1 MRAKAQVMRASTID
15 ISIVS
20 ITSLMFTRLKRYNQ
34 FAKVLVKYGFG
45 IILDQ
50 LYPEFSKHDFLR
62 KKGEYEEGLV
72 YTRIRMAIEELGP
85 TFVKLGQM
93 MSTRQELFP
102 PPLIEELLK
111 LTDNVPVLPFKNVN
125 TVIEEICGPLSEIFQ
140 SFEEDAFA
148 GASLS
153 QVHRANLKNSSMV
166 AVKVQRP
173 GIKETI
179 EVDLK
184 ILESLAERIEMT
196 FQHLRIY
203 NPTGIVQEFSV
214 QIRKELDFVR
224 DGKNADQ
231 ISKNM
236 RSISGVR
243 VPRIIWEYSG
253 SRVLV
258 MEYING
264 VRIDDTN
271 AIRELGINPKEIA
284 EKGFAAYL
292 KQILVDG
299 FFHGDPHPGNLLVT
313 PNGELVLLDFGNVGI
328 LRPDRRD
335 EFTRVLYAI
344 VKSDVEILLRAFSGL
359 GIAIREED
367 VDPLKDELYVILQE
381 TRTYELGQYDIE
393 ESIREI
399 SSILYRYHIR
409 VPTTLMLMMKV
420 ITMVV
425 DIGVKLNPEFNFIS
439 TVGPYLDEIVTDQL
453 LSPERIERASRK
465 AASDVLG
472 LPQALNKFLKGLVEG
487 RLRVEMS
494 DPGLRRVEQSIDR
507 ASDKLLLGMLAAAI
521 IIGLSLVVAFKIP
534 LYDWSFYGVIAG
546 FGLAVL
552 MVVYALRSIGN
563 KS

>member
-1 MRAKAQVMRASTID
+1 
-15 ISIVS
+15 
-20 ITSLMFTRLKRYNQ
+20 MFTQLKRYNQ
-34 FAKVLVKYGFG
+34 ITKVLVKYGFG
-45 IILDQ
+45 IMLDQ
-50 LYPEFSKHDFLR
+50 LYPEFSKPDFLR
-62 KKGEYEEGLV
+62 RKGEHKEGLV
-72 YTRIRMAIEELGP
+72 YTRIRKAIEELGP

-102 PPLIEELLK
+102 PPLLEELLK
-111 LTDNVPVLPFKNVN
+111 LTDDVPALPFKNVK
-125 TVIEEICGPLSEIFQ
+125 TVIEETCGPISETFQ
-140 SFEEDAFA
+140 SFEEEAFA

-179 EVDLK
+179 EVDIK

-236 RSISGVR
+236 KSISGVR

-264 VRIDDTN
+264 VRVDDTN
-271 AIRELGINPKEIA
+271 AIREFGINPREIA

-313 PNGELVLLDFGNVGI
+313 PNGELVLLDFGNVGVI
-328 LRPDRRD
+328 RPDRRD
-335 EFTRVLYAI
+335 EFIRALYAI
-344 VKSDVEILLRAFSGL
+344 VKSDVEMLLGAFSGL
-359 GIAIREED
+359 GIAIREENM
-367 VDPLKDELYVILQE
+367 DPLKDELYVVLQE
-381 TRTYELGQYDIE
+381 TKTYELDQYDIE

-425 DIGVKLNPEFNFIS
+425 DLGVKLNPEFNFIS
-439 TVGPYLDEIVTDQL
+439 RVEPYLDEIVTDSL

-465 AASDVLG
+465 AVSDVLG
-472 LPQALNKFLKGLVEG
+472 LPQTLNKFLNGLVEG
-487 RLRVEMS
+487 RMRVEMS
-494 DPGLRRVEQSIDR
+494 GPGLRRVEQSIDR

-534 LYDWSFYGVIAG
+534 IYGWSFYGVIAG
-546 FGLAVL
+546 FGFAVL
-552 MVVYALRSIGN
+552 MVVFALRSIGN
-563 KS
+563 KY